1 MKNSL
6 PFKVLENTKND
17 LQVIKLTEDPYK
29 GIMYTYGQI
38 SFDEDLEND
47 RAIIKFEYNIHET
60 ADIIMNDGELKEF
73 EQYIGRILEELIHH
87 GIANNDLTY
96 TGGVDENRTKDSE
109 QSDTR

>member
-1 MKNSL
+1 MNNL
-6 PFKVLENTKND
+6 PIKVLENSKNN
-17 LQVIKLTEDPYK
+17 LQVIKLTEEPYA

-47 RAIIKFEYNIHET
+47 RAVIKFEYNIHDT
-60 ADIIMNDGELKEF
+60 ADIIMDDSELKEF
-73 EQYIGRILEELIHH
+73 EQYIGRILEELIHQ

-109 QSDTR
+109 QSDT